1 MDLHRTCRARRDLWR
16 APFTGRRTAADPDST
31 GQLVEDCAVC
41 CQPWAVTIER
51 DGGKLRVQVTRAQ

>member
-1 MDLHRTCRARRDLWR
+1 VRVRCPYCREWID
-16 APFTGRRTAADPDST
+16 FYVDPDSV

-51 DGGKLRVQVTRAQ
+51 ELGKLRVQVTRAQ